1 MEDIQLLN
9 EDHTW
14 DDFDCGV
21 PELNEFLKHHADD
34 YVPRGVCRVWVLC
47 HSGTRRIAAYYASS
61 ASSLVRTLLPR
72 PQQAGLPGF
81 PMPTVLLG
89 QLARCR
95 SYEAK
100 GVGLLLIAHFL
111 EQAVAV
117 SERIG
122 VFAVELV
129 ALDDRL
135 VKYYQDTIGF
145 HALRVLGN
153 GRTHM
158 YMLVD
163 EVRAVLRKAS
173 E

>member
-1 MEDIQLLN
+1 VEDIQLLN
-9 EDHTW
+9 EDNW

-21 PELNEFLKHHADD
+21 HELNEFLKYHADD
-34 YVPRGVCRVWVLC
+34 YVPRGVCRIWVVC

-61 ASSLVRTLLPR
+61 AGSLVGNLLPR
-72 PQQAGLPGF
+72 SDQAGLPGF

-89 QLARCR
+89 QLARCK
-95 SYEAK
+95 SYETK
-100 GVGLLLIAHFL
+100 GVGLRLIAHFL
-111 EQAVAV
+111 DQAVAV

-135 VKYYQDTIGF
+135 VEYYRDAVGF
-145 HALRVLGN
+145 HLLRVLRN

-158 YMLVD
+158 YMLMD
-163 EVRAVLRKAS
+163 EVREVLRKAD